1 MKAYQNIPI
10 QDCGEPLIA
19 IPLEQF
25 SVETPHPYQKLGA
38 SYGEKSPYY
47 LRPKVIEALR
57 QAQTYLQQQYA
68 GWKIHI
74 FDAYRPVAVQQF
86 MVNYTFTSLLKEK
99 GLTIDSLS
107 ETEKD
112 NLWQQ
117 VYQIWAIPSDDLAT
131 PPPHSTGGA
140 VDITLIDDRGQLLD
154 MGGMIDELSERS
166 QPNYYA
172 NHTDNLGQAYHQ
184 KRALLNEIMTQAGFL
199 RHPGEWWHFSLGDQ
213 MWSWQGQKGIAY
225 YGRA

>member
-1 MKAYQNIPI
+1 MKPYQSIPI
-10 QDCGEPLIA
+10 QDCGDPLIP
-19 IPLEQF
+19 IPLEEF

-38 SYGEKSPYY
+38 FYGEKSPYY
-47 LRPKVIEALR
+47 LRAQVVDALK
-57 QAQTYLQQQYA
+57 QAQNHLQQEHP

-86 MVNYTFTSLLKEK
+86 MVDYTFESLLQEK
-99 GLTIDSLS
+99 RLILDSLS
-107 ETEKD
+107 KTEKD
-112 NLWQQ
+112 SLWQQ
-117 VYQIWAIPSDDLAT
+117 VYQIWAVPSDDLAT

-140 VDITLIDDRGQLLD
+140 VDITLIDDQGRLLE

-166 QPNYYA
+166 QPNYYV
-172 NHTDNLGQAYHQ
+172 NHKDTIGRDYHQ
-184 KRALLNEIMTQAGFL
+184 RRELLNKIMTTAGFL

-213 MWSWQGQKGIAY
+213 MWAWQSQEERAY

>member
-1 MKAYQNIPI
+1 MKPYQNVPI

-19 IPLEQF
+19 IPLENF

-47 LRPKVIEALR
+47 LRSKVIEALI
-57 QAQTYLQQQYA
+57 QAQTYLQQQYS

-86 MVNYTFTSLLKEK
+86 MVDYTFTSLLKEK
-99 GLTIDSLS
+99 GLILDSLS
-107 ETEKD
+107 QREKD

-117 VYQIWAIPSDDLAT
+117 VYQIWAIPSDDLTT
-131 PPPHSTGGA
+131 PPPHTTGGA
-140 VDITLIDDRGQLLD
+140 VDITLIDNQNQLLD

-172 NHTDNLGQAYHQ
+172 NHTDNLGQGYHQ
-184 KRALLNEIMTQAGFL
+184 KRELLNQIMTKAGFL

-213 MWSWQGQKGIAY
+213 MWAWQGQKAIAY

>member
-1 MKAYQNIPI
+1 MKPYQSIPI
-10 QDCGEPLIA
+10 RDCGEPLIA
-19 IPLEQF
+19 IPLVQF

-47 LRPKVIEALR
+47 LRSKVIEALI
-57 QAQTYLQQQYA
+57 QAQTYLQQQYS

-86 MVNYTFTSLLKEK
+86 MVDYTFTSLLKEK
-99 GLTIDSLS
+99 GLTLDSLS

-112 NLWQQ
+112 SLWQQ
-117 VYQIWAIPSDDLAT
+117 VYQIWAIPSDDLTT

-140 VDITLIDDRGQLLD
+140 VDITLIDNQGQLLD
-154 MGGMIDELSERS
+154 MGGLIDELSERS

-172 NHTDNLGQAYHQ
+172 NHTDNLGQTYHQ
-184 KRALLNEIMTQAGFL
+184 KRELLNQIMTQAGFL

-213 MWSWQGQKGIAY
+213 MWAWQGQKAVAY